1 MDPLRDLHT
10 VIYSCPTTTTTTT
23 TACAVVAGW
32 YDATRDLRV
41 DGGLVCGRRGPVAG
55 GGLEEA
61 FTPPGSSKTAGG
73 GTNQIFS
80 RSIIVLL
87 PTLRV
92 NLISTPIRTSSIFR
106 LSKLVSESGKE
117 LNDGCEFSK
126 CGDGQPKKEKRDT
139 DLK

>member
-1 MDPLRDLHT
+1 MLLET
-10 VIYSCPTTTTTTT
+10 YESMG
-23 TACAVVAGW
+23 GW
-32 YDATRDLRV
+32 FVV
-41 DGGLVCGRRGPVAG
+41 DGALWLAVASRK
-55 GGLEEA
+55 LSP
-61 FTPPGSSKTAGG
+61 PPGSSKTAGG